1 MDRYKTYAVLTL
13 VSLSWGGTFI
23 VANLIVQEIPP
34 VLGAFIRFFISGIV
48 LFGVLLLSKEKRTPL
63 KKDDLVR
70 LFILGLTGIFLYNY
84 FFFYGLKITTP
95 INGSLIIAA
104 NPATTTLLSALYLKE
119 KITLKQLL
127 GILISFIGVSLVITR
142 GSWAV
147 LAGLNFNHGDLMLL
161 VCMLSW
167 AVFTIVGKEAMRR
180 LSPLETTT
188 YATIIG
194 ALLFI
199 PFAWK
204 PLQEVNLLAIS
215 IPVWG
220 GLLYMSLIVSVIA
233 FLYFYQALN
242 EIGASQAAIFVN
254 MVPLFTMILS
264 ALMGQAVLPLQAL
277 GGAMI
282 IFGVAITTNMLFNGG
297 KKLQKQP
304 LHRVSPGA

>member
-13 VSLSWGGTFI
+13 VALIWAGTFI
-23 VANLIVQEIPP
+23 VTNLIVQEIPP
-34 VLGAFIRFFISGIV
+34 IVGAFIRFFISGIV
-48 LFGVLLLSKEKRTPL
+48 LLGVLLLSKEKRTPL
-63 KKDDLVR
+63 KTDDLVR
-70 LFILGLTGIFLYNY
+70 LFILGLSGIFLYNY
-84 FFFYGLKITTP
+84 YFFYGLQITTA

-119 KITLKQLL
+119 KITMKQLL

-147 LAGLNFNHGDLMLL
+147 LVGLSFNQGDLMLL

-167 AVFTIVGKEAMRR
+167 AVFTIASKETMRR

-188 YATIIG
+188 YATLIG
-194 ALLFI
+194 VLLFI

-204 PLQEVNLLAIS
+204 PLQEVSLPAIPFS
-215 IPVWG
+215 IWA
-220 GLLYMSLIVSVIA
+220 GLLYMSVIVSVIA

-242 EIGASQAAIFVN
+242 EVGASQAAIFVN
-254 MVPLFTMILS
+254 MVPLFTMILTG
-264 ALMGQAVLPLQAL
+264 LMGQPVLPLQVL

-282 IFGVAITTNMLFNGG
+282 ILGVTITTNMIFHDR
-297 KKLQKQP
+297 KRLQQKP
-304 LHRVSPGA
+304 CGPEI